1 MLYKIKHN
9 LTVLA
14 AKKLLDSN
22 KNKSLSTAKRV
33 VSILAGAYIV
43 QRGLR
48 AITKRPV
55 IAVQEA
61 ILGGF
66 LIYDAMKDIKNTYP
80 VLPKVPAQIR
90 RNQIQGND
98 PSSGIAEFV

>member
-1 MLYKIKHN
+1 MLNKIKHS

-22 KNKSLSTAKRV
+22 KDESLGTAKRFL
-33 VSILAGAYIV
+33 SIVAGAYIF

-48 AITKRPV
+48 AITKHPV

-66 LIYDAMKDIKNTYP
+66 LIYDAVKDIRDTYP
-80 VLPKVPAQIR
+80 VKPSQPAQIR
-90 RNQIQGND
+90 KNQIQGND
-98 PSSGIAEFV
+98 PSSGIPEFV